1 MKLLEKLDDI
11 ICNSVD
17 LQNIDNELR
26 RYDDLKK
33 ELSEIYE
40 RKGCAAM
47 YRSKCQSADG

>member
-1 MKLLEKLDDI
+1 MKLLEKFDDI

-26 RYDDLKK
+26 YDDLKK

-40 RKGCAAM
+40 RKGRAAM